1 MGGRTGTLGLIQAL
15 TYYVL
20 WTQNGLM
27 NSMDVYSVRDL
38 RNHSSRLMKDAEA
51 GRMSI
56 ITKRGKPAILA
67 IPFAEQSLRLGLG
80 KDLALQLF
88 ENGSITL
95 PKAARIA
102 GLSVSAFM
110 DLLARLDIPAVD
122 YPADELTDEVAL

>member
-1 MGGRTGTLGLIQAL
+1 
-15 TYYVL
+15 
-20 WTQNGLM
+20 
-27 NSMDVYSVRDL
+27 MDIYSVRDL
-38 RNHSSRLMKDAEA
+38 RNHSSRLMKDAEE
-51 GRMSI
+51 GRLSI

-67 IPFAEQSLRLGLG
+67 VPFAEQSLRLGLE

-122 YPADELTDEVAL
+122 YPADELKDEVAL

>member
-1 MGGRTGTLGLIQAL
+1 
-15 TYYVL
+15 
-20 WTQNGLM
+20 M

-67 IPFAEQSLRLGLG
+67 IPFAEQSLRLGVG

-102 GLSVSAFM
+102 GLSVPAFM

>member
-1 MGGRTGTLGLIQAL
+1 MR
-15 TYYVL
+15 
-20 WTQNGLM
+20 
-27 NSMDVYSVRDL
+27 SMDIYSVRDL

-51 GRMSI
+51 GRLSI

-67 IPFAEQSLRLGLG
+67 VPFAEQSLRLGLE

-122 YPADELTDEVAL
+122 YPADELKDEVAL

>member
-1 MGGRTGTLGLIQAL
+1 
-15 TYYVL
+15 
-20 WTQNGLM
+20 M

-51 GRMSI
+51 GRLSI

-67 IPFAEQSLRLGLG
+67 IPFAEQSLRLGVD

-95 PKAARIA
+95 AKAARIA
-102 GLSVSAFM
+102 GLSVPAWM
-110 DLLARLDIPAVD
+110 DLLARFDIPVVD
-122 YPADELTDEVAL
+122 YPASELEDEVAL